1 MKDERTFESLP
12 HVLRNLGCGMA
23 VFARLA
29 EYAISIA
36 VKKNITFLYD
46 TQHTLSSTS
55 LYPLPWPSYP
65 ELSPFAPILIE
76 I

>member
-36 VKKNITFLYD
+36 VKKNITFPLRY
-46 TQHTLSSTS
+46 TAYLVKYLIIPIAMAQLPRVISLCTHT
-55 LYPLPWPSYP
+55 Y
-65 ELSPFAPILIE
+65 
-76 I
+76 